1 MTLYQPGD
9 AAELAGIVASA
20 ATAGETLE
28 ITGGGSK
35 RRLGRPASAE
45 HTVGLGRISGIID
58 YEPAELVLTARAAT
72 PLAEIEHALAGQRQ
86 MLAFEP
92 PDWTRLLGH
101 TGAPTLGGVLACN
114 QSGPRRLKAGAARD
128 HFLGFSAVNGQGEIW
143 KAGGRVVKNVTG
155 YDMCKLQTGAFGTL
169 SVLTEVT
176 IKVVPRP
183 ETACTLL
190 LPAADAVTAVAVTS
204 AAMNTPHEV
213 TATAYLPAPALARS
227 RAAGAAPAGNGVTAL
242 RLEGPAP
249 SVAHRAGA
257 LEAMFGG
264 SARLADD
271 DGAAFWTE
279 VGAVRPLLGAADCVW
294 RLNPTPAAAASALN
308 ALAGHFGA
316 IDAFI
321 DWGGGQI
328 WLGLDSALAG
338 PDGGAAAIRGALANA
353 GGHATLFVA
362 PNAIRAQADVF
373 EPLPS
378 PLAAL
383 TRRVKRGFDPLGIL
397 NPRRMYKEF

>member
-72 PLAEIEHALAGQRQ
+72 PLAEIERALAGQRQ

-92 PDWTRLLGH
+92 PDWTGLLGN

-190 LPAADAVTAVAVTS
+190 LPAA
-204 AAMNTPHEV
+204 
-213 TATAYLPAPALARS
+213 
-227 RAAGAAPAGNGVTAL
+227 
-242 RLEGPAP
+242 
-249 SVAHRAGA
+249 
-257 LEAMFGG
+257 
-264 SARLADD
+264 
-271 DGAAFWTE
+271 
-279 VGAVRPLLGAADCVW
+279 
-294 RLNPTPAAAASALN
+294 
-308 ALAGHFGA
+308 
-316 IDAFI
+316 
-321 DWGGGQI
+321 
-328 WLGLDSALAG
+328 
-338 PDGGAAAIRGALANA
+338 
-353 GGHATLFVA
+353 
-362 PNAIRAQADVF
+362 
-373 EPLPS
+373 
-378 PLAAL
+378 
-383 TRRVKRGFDPLGIL
+383 
-397 NPRRMYKEF
+397 